1 MKTYTVLVNKRKIM
15 YGQVKSAQVI
25 LPEKF
30 KLQSNIFDSYVKIAN
45 SNDKYANTH
54 EKHHKYVHPIT

>member
-1 MKTYTVLVNKRKIM
+1 MNGQETY
-15 YGQVKSAQVI
+15 AQVI